1 MSVVGLLGRAAKTAE
16 DARDLQFLMNTG
28 AEAIAK
34 GDRMGGFPMPSLAVT
49 RQDLPFENFGP
60 ITLLG
65 DPARFDP
72 KALKSNI
79 VFDADAY
86 TTRAPQPFR
95 LAKKDA
101 DIAFR
106 DKYRE
111 IAKEFDG
118 YIDDTVSQLS
128 FQETK
133 KNASESR
140 FNDVKRF
147 LESNLV
153 ADIAFLKERGIT
165 DIPTKDLGD
174 GETRVDLMA
183 LRDKVEPLQ
192 EEKRAWMDSELDKY
206 FKEEELFDAST
217 NRDYVTGRGLKLKP
231 FTADEVLKF
240 MKKSRGSAQEA
251 NAFAVGPG
259 LLRASLTNKLKSLQ
273 AMRDSR
279 GKLVAEG
286 EFQTFKDDSYEKV
299 FELAEKLKNSYQF
312 DSDSFRYTDQV
323 IEMLVDSERFGLDK
337 SLRDFGFEDVSPEI
351 IEEITNLKQFF
362 REAPTE
368 YFEAKPERIVGLDE
382 FQGAIVP
389 EGTPQA
395 TLERLER
402 AGLQIETYSTPEE
415 RLAKRKNFKGT
426 VFSPAP
432 AAIGAGLLAASS
444 EPTTRDKAIA
454 AGEVARQAM
463 GGLLATPG
471 AALQT
476 IIQATTGNAPT
487 SQLEA
492 NFERMASRPEFQPQT
507 QLGKEYSEAA
517 QKGLLDVMRGPLAA
531 GSAIVEP
538 LSEAAS
544 LLPRRARLVGRSLL
558 DLL

>member
-1 MSVVGLLGRAAKTAE
+1 
-16 DARDLQFLMNTG
+16 
-28 AEAIAK
+28 
-34 GDRMGGFPMPSLAVT
+34 
-49 RQDLPFENFGP
+49 
-60 ITLLG
+60 
-65 DPARFDP
+65 
-72 KALKSNI
+72 
-79 VFDADAY
+79 
-86 TTRAPQPFR
+86 
-95 LAKKDA
+95 
-101 DIAFR
+101 
-106 DKYRE
+106 
-111 IAKEFDG
+111 
-118 YIDDTVSQLS
+118 
-128 FQETK
+128 
-133 KNASESR
+133 
-140 FNDVKRF
+140 
-147 LESNLV
+147 
-153 ADIAFLKERGIT
+153 
-165 DIPTKDLGD
+165 
-174 GETRVDLMA
+174 
-183 LRDKVEPLQ
+183 
-192 EEKRAWMDSELDKY
+192 
-206 FKEEELFDAST
+206 
-217 NRDYVTGRGLKLKP
+217 
-231 FTADEVLKF
+231 
-240 MKKSRGSAQEA
+240 
-251 NAFAVGPG
+251 
-259 LLRASLTNKLKSLQ
+259 
-273 AMRDSR
+273 
-279 GKLVAEG
+279 
-286 EFQTFKDDSYEKV
+286 V

-351 IEEITNLKQFF
+351 IDEITNLKQFF

-389 EGTPQA
+389 EGTPQS

-415 RLAKRKNFKGT
+415 RLAKRKNFEGT

-444 EPTTRDKAIA
+444 EPTTRDKAVA
-454 AGEVARQAM
+454 AGEVARQAI

-476 IIQATTGNAPT
+476 IIQATTNDAPT

-507 QLGKEYSEAA
+507 QLGRQYSEAA